1 MTESGCGTCWI
12 LRVKCG
18 PSRRDER
25 VMIWNPT
32 ANVPALVKGIE
43 IVGEAVARMT
53 EKTRLSRPDIP
64 WEPIVGMRNRLVHAH
79 FDINLDILWQTVQ
92 QDLPKLITLLEEP
105 NL

>member
-1 MTESGCGTCWI
+1 MLDSAREVRSFAQGRTRDDLESDRQ
-12 LRVKCG
+12 LVL
-18 PSRRDER
+18 
-25 VMIWNPT
+25 
-32 ANVPALVKGIE
+32 ALVKGIE
-43 IVGEAVARMT
+43 IVGEAAARMT

-64 WEPIVGMRNRLVHAH
+64 WEPIVGMRNRLVHAY